1 MLYQL
6 SYRASDFE
14 GRYWSMLQSW
24 RNVFFMPCA
33 DWA

>member
-14 GRYWSMLQSW
+14 GRYWSMLQCW
-24 RNVFFMPCA
+24 RNGFFMLRV
-33 DWA
+33 D